1 MNHISLQSII
11 LSTHKVK
18 DKTIDKKIEY
28 NEYKEYNGW
37 KFWYDCSSFFN

>member
-11 LSTHKVK
+11 LSIHKVK

-28 NEYKEYNGW
+28 NEYKEYNEW